1 MRAFVNYVYQDWL
14 DARIGPDLAVEVVH
28 VAQYFGCPRLSAL
41 CEVILV
47 KGLKAGDPRDPGAF
61 HLPCVLLPHAQT
73 GVIMPKVPATSL
85 LSPPSLAWADPPF
98 KSRLSALSQH
108 SMHPAQRRA

>member
-61 HLPCVLLPHAQT
+61 HLLHVLLPHLEFT
-73 GVIMPKVPATSL
+73 LRSL
-85 LSPPSLAWADPPF
+85 THTHSLTLTHSKIWLTPSLT
-98 KSRLSALSQH
+98 LTH
-108 SMHPAQRRA
+108 SFPA